1 MNQRAILFSLA
12 SITLLVVA
20 LLACAGC
27 DDSPVRFGADPAVI
41 PPNEIVEFNFL
52 YSNNCAGC
60 HGQGGKGGAAIALAD
75 PVFLAIAD
83 DATIRRIAA
92 NGVPGTPM
100 SAFAQSA
107 GGMLTDSQ
115 VDALVQ
121 GIRSWAKS
129 GALQDN
135 ALPSYAARAAG
146 DRQRGADVY
155 RTYCSSCHG
164 ADGSGGKAGSIV
176 DGSYLALVS
185 DQDLRLNV
193 ILGRPAAGAPDWR
206 GDLPGRPMSEQE
218 ISDVV
223 AWLAAQRPAI
233 PGQPYPKSAM
243 DRAAGGV
250 R

>member
-1 MNQRAILFSLA
+1 MNRRAILFSLA
-12 SITLLVVA
+12 SIMLLV
-20 LLACAGC
+20 CAGC
-27 DDSPVRFGADPAVI
+27 GDSPVRFGADPAVI
-41 PPNEIVEFNFL
+41 PPSELVDFNLL
-52 YSNNCAGC
+52 YSKNCAGC
-60 HGQGGKGGAAIALAD
+60 HGTGGKGGAAIALAD

-83 DATIRRIAA
+83 DATIRRTAA
-92 NGVPGTPM
+92 NGVQGTPM
-100 SAFAQSA
+100 PAFAQSA

-115 VDALVQ
+115 VDVLVQ

-129 GALQDN
+129 DAVRDN

-206 GDLPGRPMSEQE
+206 GDLPGRSMSEQE

-233 PGQPYPKSAM
+233 PGQPYPKSAV
-243 DRAAGGV
+243 DRAGGGI